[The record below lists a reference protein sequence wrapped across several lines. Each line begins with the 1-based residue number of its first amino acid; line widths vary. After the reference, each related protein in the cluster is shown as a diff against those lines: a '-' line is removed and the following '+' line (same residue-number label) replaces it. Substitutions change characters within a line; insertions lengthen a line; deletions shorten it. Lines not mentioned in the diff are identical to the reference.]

1 MIAALENAVT
11 VTRSRFAAACSLRYT
26 FGLMRMFNCLSGCF
40 AVAMHTPFDSIDRRH
55 CRVCDA
61 MRYAWAHHRF
71 RWVFRKL
78 PGGQGRC
85 SNPPCLPLT
94 FVNHVTLPARTSLVP
109 MGLPF
114 QLCRQPSLPF
124 QLCRCQWASPS
135 SCACS
140 QWAFFQLC
148 RQPMGLPFQL
158 CRQPM
163 GLPFQLC
170 RQPMGLPGSAQSRS

>member
-94 FVNHVTLPARTSLVP
+94 SVNHVTLPARTSLVRAKRLLTSACSFSSCA
-109 MGLPF
+109 G
-114 QLCRQPSLPF
+114 S
-124 QLCRCQWASPS
+124 QWASPARLNRAPNGS
-135 SCACS
+135 
-140 QWAFFQLC
+140 
-148 RQPMGLPFQL
+148 GLQVF
-158 CRQPM
+158 
-163 GLPFQLC
+163 GLSPNPPKDTDGRREDSGRGWVRELQG
-170 RQPMGLPGSAQSRS
+170 RWPGVLG

>member
-71 RWVFRKL
+71 PMGFQEA
-78 PGGQGRC
+78 PGGPR
-85 SNPPCLPLT
+85 P
-94 FVNHVTLPARTSLVP
+94 V
-109 MGLPF
+109 
-114 QLCRQPSLPF
+114 
-124 QLCRCQWASPS
+124 
-135 SCACS
+135 
-140 QWAFFQLC
+140 
-148 RQPMGLPFQL
+148 
-158 CRQPM
+158 
-163 GLPFQLC
+163 
-170 RQPMGLPGSAQSRS
+170 

>member
-94 FVNHVTLPARTSLVP
+94 SVNHVTLPARTSLVRAKRLLTSACSFSSCA
-109 MGLPF
+109 G
-114 QLCRQPSLPF
+114 S
-124 QLCRCQWASPS
+124 QWASPARLNRAPNGS
-135 SCACS
+135 
-140 QWAFFQLC
+140 
-148 RQPMGLPFQL
+148 GLQVF
-158 CRQPM
+158 
-163 GLPFQLC
+163 GLSVDGMVRREVQNSL
-170 RQPMGLPGSAQSRS
+170 

>member
-26 FGLMRMFNCLSGCF
+26 FSLMRMFNCLSGCF

-61 MRYAWAHHRF
+61 MHYAWAHHRF

-78 PGGQGRC
+78 PGAKAGVVT
-85 SNPPCLPLT
+85 PLAY
-94 FVNHVTLPARTSLVP
+94 LDL
-109 MGLPF
+109 
-114 QLCRQPSLPF
+114 RQPRHLA
-124 QLCRCQWASPS
+124 CQDFIGTRKA
-135 SCACS
+135 
-140 QWAFFQLC
+140 LVDL
-148 RQPMGLPFQL
+148 RLL
-158 CRQPM
+158 
-163 GLPFQLC
+163 LFQLC